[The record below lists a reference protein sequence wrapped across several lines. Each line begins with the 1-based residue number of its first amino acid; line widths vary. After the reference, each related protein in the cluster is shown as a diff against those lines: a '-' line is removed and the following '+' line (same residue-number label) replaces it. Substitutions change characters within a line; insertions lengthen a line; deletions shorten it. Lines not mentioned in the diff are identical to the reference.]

1 MSASPASRL
10 LPRAAEVDLGFAAAL
25 ADDFAVAFE
34 EAHEGF
40 GFVEGEGAADAAIGE
55 GGIGEE
61 ELDEAAGVE
70 TRDDVGERG
79 FGEIGE
85 AALPGEGGA
94 KGGGVNLLDGGGRGV
109 AGQERPAAEAV
120 WRTRVRI
127 APRGLC
133 PR

>member
-40 GFVEGEGAADAAIGE
+40 GFVEGEGAADAAVGE

-94 KGGGVNLLDGGGRGV
+94 EGGGVNLLDRGGRGV
-109 AGQERPAAEAV
+109 AGQDN
-120 WRTRVRI
+120 
-127 APRGLC
+127 PRAGGDENGV
-133 PR
+133 